1 MCSCWP
7 IDGNTGYTRWVKI
20 AVSLPDELFARAD
33 DAASRLGLSRSQ
45 VYARALEEFLDTHG
59 EQDDPV
65 TVKLN
70 ELADQQEPTPG
81 AAAGRRLI
89 ETGQWEW

>member
-1 MCSCWP
+1 
-7 IDGNTGYTRWVKI
+7 VKV

-45 VYARALEEFLDTHG
+45 VYARAIEEFLETHG

-65 TVKLN
+65 TVRLN
-70 ELADQQEPTPG
+70 EFAEQQEPAVGT
-81 AAAGRRLI
+81 AVGRRLI

>member
-1 MCSCWP
+1 MK
-7 IDGNTGYTRWVKI
+7 V

-45 VYARALEEFLDTHG
+45 VYARALEEFLDAQG
-59 EQDDPV
+59 DDDDPV
-65 TVKLN
+65 TARLN
-70 ELADQQEPTPG
+70 ELADLQESAVGTG
-81 AAAGRRLI
+81 AARQLI

>member
-1 MCSCWP
+1 
-7 IDGNTGYTRWVKI
+7 VKV

-45 VYARALEEFLDTHG
+45 VYARAIEEFLETHG

-65 TVKLN
+65 TLRLN
-70 ELADQQEPTPG
+70 ELAEQQEPAVGT
-81 AAAGRRLI
+81 AAGRRLI